1 MPIDLNVLKSI
12 KFGSHRCRVSPCGVE
27 GEKLVKYNTKQKNV
41 PKMFTLKDALVTG
54 GSAGTTVKM
63 SLQIRPEGQSNLN
76 TRQNTSRTFFVQ
88 TDIERSCK
96 MLVLSLYYSP
106 LYKMH
111 FSIEEDHIKCSDIQL
126 F

>member
-1 MPIDLNVLKSI
+1 
-12 KFGSHRCRVSPCGVE
+12 
-27 GEKLVKYNTKQKNV
+27 
-41 PKMFTLKDALVTG
+41 MFTLKDALVTG

-96 MLVLSLYYSP
+96 MLSLYYSL

-126 F
+126 S